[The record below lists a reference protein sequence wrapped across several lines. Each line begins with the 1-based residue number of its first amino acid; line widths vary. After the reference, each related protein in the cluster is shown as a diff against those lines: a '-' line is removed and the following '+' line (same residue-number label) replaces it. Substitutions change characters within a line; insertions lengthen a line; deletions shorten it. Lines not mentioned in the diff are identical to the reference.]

1 MSFATLTTFLGWC
14 SVLNLSLL
22 LFSTLMIV
30 ALKGP
35 LSRLHG
41 HLLGIAPVDL
51 LPIYLYYLGNYK
63 MAIILFNLVPYLA
76 LKIMSLP

>member
-51 LPIYLYYLGNYK
+51 LPIYLYYLSATTK
-63 MAIILFNLVPYLA
+63 WPLSCSTWCPIWR
-76 LKIMSLP
+76 